1 MKESAQ
7 LSKDINIRL
16 SENGGL
22 YLEKII
28 NLFTETLGIF
38 SLADNIYY
46 KQINFITKDDLINY
60 YCFVNKIEKNI
71 WIDFNKNEK
80 DEIDQIINNLKINI
94 ENRFNYLFTSSYAG
108 ETLEINKKIYDF
120 QKKGKK
126 YFNYNNMRSTNQ
138 NILQNFGKN
147 SFLRRRNTLKSA
159 ANGEEFLNAETS
171 EISYSYSKF
180 NLNTQYNKILLNE
193 NKNKMRM
200 KKN

>member
-108 ETLEINKKIYDF
+108 ETLEINKKIYGDIKSF
-120 QKKGKK
+120 
-126 YFNYNNMRSTNQ
+126 SEED
-138 NILQNFGKN
+138 ILSELENLEQFII
-147 SFLRRRNTLKSA
+147 SFIFLKISDISSS
-159 ANGEEFLNAETS
+159 FIITS
-171 EISYSYSKF
+171 I
-180 NLNTQYNKILLNE
+180 KI
-193 NKNKMRM
+193 
-200 KKN
+200 